1 MERGVWCCGG
11 VEFHDPN
18 SEPFSAKPSCFQV
31 VPAWGSQTIRGQCQA
46 NYLCFLSTDGNRS
59 GTHKISSIN
68 KCRGLIA
75 QPALA
80 QEVVERRSGLFHLWL
95 QLARDSGNP
104 VFSAL
109 GEVLWWPSSTFLV
122 EKYLLCAN
130 WSPLGSLGVHHRDS
144 LSCD

>member
-1 MERGVWCCGG
+1 MGLSEFGG
-11 VEFHDPN
+11 P
-18 SEPFSAKPSCFQV
+18 
-31 VPAWGSQTIRGQCQA
+31 CQA

-75 QPALA
+75 RPALT

-95 QLARDSGNP
+95 QLARHAGNP

-109 GEVLWWPSSTFLV
+109 GEVLWWPWSTFLV

-130 WSPLGSLGVHHRDS
+130 WSPLGSLGAPS
-144 LSCD
+144 